1 MELTHI
7 SPAQS
12 GTCNQASCRPGC
24 ALQVVDHLLSILGPS
39 RGEDVDTLLD
49 FRFQLHR
56 GQNPEE
62 ILSLF
67 CKLRRS
73 LEQAYY
79 LEFFRLR
86 RWLENHI
93 EARVTSFRGGPD
105 SLVPIR
111 LNFFCV
117 EAIRYY
123 CLARTSKLQ
132 PFTAARVQ
140 FTLRPVEDQRS
151 NTSCPPSD
159 YQALAN

>member
-1 MELTHI
+1 MQLIHNPTVNTV
-7 SPAQS
+7 QS
-12 GTCNQASCRPGC
+12 GPCNQAACRPGC
-24 ALQVVDHLLSILGPS
+24 ALQVVDHLLSDLGAS

-49 FRFQLHR
+49 LRFLLHR
-56 GQNPEE
+56 RENPEE

-93 EARVTSFRGGPD
+93 QARVTSVRGG
-105 SLVPIR
+105 SGHIVPIR
-111 LNFFCV
+111 LDFFCV

-123 CLARTSKLQ
+123 CLARTSRHQ
-132 PFTAARVQ
+132 PFSSPRVH
-140 FTLRPVEDQRS
+140 FAFRPAEATVHPLQ
-151 NTSCPPSD
+151 
-159 YQALAN
+159 LAKTCCD